1 MRDVQDR
8 ARTHLPSGGPDAKV
22 RGDDPLEETMRTL
35 VFAAATLALACKSG
49 GSAPAPGSA
58 APAPPATANAT
69 PTAVAADYYPYS
81 QPGTGVIDGQ
91 AFVVI
96 RGGDV
101 LLDSHG
107 YLTTI
112 SDNARTASGNDVT
125 LDPATPFAMDWYM
138 KTGTSLRRFTSM
150 PKDQTFRAARKTT
163 IADEFGKFKFEGLP
177 AGRYIVRTT
186 ITWQTPRDSYR
197 MMTQGGVAS
206 AVVDL
211 AAGEQ
216 KTLIIRQISEQ
227 P

>member
-1 MRDVQDR
+1 MR
-8 ARTHLPSGGPDAKV
+8 K
-22 RGDDPLEETMRTL
+22 L
-35 VFAAATLALACKSG
+35 VFAAAAVALGCHSSSG
-49 GSAPAPGSA
+49 STSRNTAPTPATTQSAASTA
-58 APAPPATANAT
+58 APAG
-69 PTAVAADYYPYS
+69 AVAADYYPYS
-81 QPGTGVIDGQ
+81 KPGTGVIDGQ

-112 SDNARTASGNDVT
+112 SDNARTASGSDVT

-138 KTGTSLRRFTSM
+138 KSGMSLRRFTNS
-150 PKDQTFRAARKTT
+150 PKDQTFRASRKTA
-163 IADEFGKFKFEGLP
+163 IADESGKFKFEGLP
-177 AGRYIVRTT
+177 PGRYIVRTT

-211 AAGEQ
+211 AEGES
-216 KTLIIRQISEQ
+216 KTLIIKHISEQ

>member
-1 MRDVQDR
+1 
-8 ARTHLPSGGPDAKV
+8 
-22 RGDDPLEETMRTL
+22 MRTL
-35 VFAAATLALACKSG
+35 VLAAATLTLACGSG
-49 GSAPAPGSA
+49 GSGTTNGAGTPASPA
-58 APAPPATANAT
+58 ANPTAG
-69 PTAVAADYYPYS
+69 AVAADYYPYTKT
-81 QPGTGVIDGQ
+81 GTASIIGQ
-91 AFVVI
+91 AFVVV

-112 SDNARTASGNDVT
+112 SDNARTASGSDVT
-125 LDPATPFAMDWYM
+125 LDPATPYAMDWYM
-138 KTGTSLRRFTSM
+138 KTGTSLRRFGNA
-150 PKDQTFRAARKTT
+150 PKDPAFRAARKTA
-163 IADEFGKFKFEGLP
+163 IADESGKFTFDGLP

-211 AAGEQ
+211 AEGEQ
-216 KTLIIRQISEQ
+216 KRLIIRQVSEQ

>member
-1 MRDVQDR
+1 
-8 ARTHLPSGGPDAKV
+8 
-22 RGDDPLEETMRTL
+22 MRTL
-35 VFAAATLALACKSG
+35 GFFAATGLAVACSACSSSG
-49 GSAPAPGSA
+49 SGTTNGTGTQA
-58 APAPPATANAT
+58 APAAAPDPATT
-69 PTAVAADYYPYS
+69 TIAADYYPYTKS
-81 QPGTGVIDGQ
+81 GTGSINGQ

-101 LLDSHG
+101 ILDTRG

-112 SDNARTASGNDVT
+112 SDNARTASGSDVT

-138 KTGTSLRRFTSM
+138 KSGTSLRRFGNV
-150 PKDQTFRAARKTT
+150 PKDSRFRAARKTA
-163 IADEFGKFKFEGLP
+163 IADEFGKFTFDGLP

-211 AAGEQ
+211 AEGEQ
-216 KTLIIRQISEQ
+216 KTLIIRQVSEQ

>member
-1 MRDVQDR
+1 
-8 ARTHLPSGGPDAKV
+8 
-22 RGDDPLEETMRTL
+22 MRTL
-35 VFAAATLALACKSG
+35 AFAAAALALACSSG
-49 GSAPAPGSA
+49 ASGTTNGAGAPASA
-58 APAPPATANAT
+58 AAAPDTAAST
-69 PTAVAADYYPYS
+69 IAADYYPYTKS
-81 QPGTGVIDGQ
+81 GTGSITGQ
-91 AFVVI
+91 AFVVV

-112 SDNARTASGNDVT
+112 SDNARTASGSDVT
-125 LDPATPFAMDWYM
+125 LDPATPYAMDWYM
-138 KTGTSLRRFTSM
+138 KAGTSLRRFSNV
-150 PKDQTFRAARKTT
+150 PKDQRFRAARRTT
-163 IADEFGKFKFEGLP
+163 IADESGKFTFEGLP

-211 AAGEQ
+211 AEGEQ
-216 KTLIIRQISEQ
+216 KTVIMRQIAEQ

>member
-1 MRDVQDR
+1 MTKLLLAACVLALSASCRSS
-8 ARTHLPSGGPDAKV
+8 AGGSSQPE
-22 RGDDPLEETMRTL
+22 G
-35 VFAAATLALACKSG
+35 AAT
-49 GSAPAPGSA
+49 PNA
-58 APAPPATANAT
+58 APA

-81 QPGTGVIDGQ
+81 KPGTASINGQ
-91 AFVVI
+91 AFVVV

-101 LLDSHG
+101 LLDGKG

-112 SDNARTASGNDVT
+112 SDNARTASGSDVT

-138 KTGTSLRRFTSM
+138 KSGTSLRRFGNT
-150 PKDQTFRAARKTT
+150 PKDAAFRAARRTVV
-163 IADEFGKFKFEGLP
+163 ADESGKFTFTNLP

-206 AVVDL
+206 AVID
-211 AAGEQ
+211 
-216 KTLIIRQISEQ
+216 ISEGEAKTIILRNVSEN